1 MKIRGKYPIKLQLLS
16 HFLMKDEVR
25 VFFSTDI
32 TNNNKNNRLN
42 LEKQNWYSTRTQ
54 SLNHVLKHKKPSEKQ
69 ERKKKTSNQVRES
82 RGRGVTQLAWTCV
95 PPEQSFSAEFMI
107 NLSIQNFIPFLV
119 PHLFPLKLTSIIE
132 KGGLE
137 LSRTLWGPPGC
148 NAPSCLPYL
157 VCGKRL

>member
-1 MKIRGKYPIKLQLLS
+1 MKTGEKYPIKLQLLS

-25 VFFSTDI
+25 GFFSTDI

-42 LEKQNWYSTRTQ
+42 LEKKNWYSSRTQ
-54 SLNHVLKHKKPSEKQ
+54 SLNHVLKHKKPSERP
-69 ERKKKTSNQVRES
+69 EEKKHQIRSVRAEAMGSLSWHES
-82 RGRGVTQLAWTCV
+82 ASPQN
-95 PPEQSFSAEFMI
+95 SFSVKFMI

-137 LSRTLWGPPGC
+137 LSRILWGPPGYK
-148 NAPSCLPYL
+148 APWCLPYL
-157 VCGKRL
+157 VCGKRR

>member
-1 MKIRGKYPIKLQLLS
+1 MKIRGKYHIKLQLLS

-69 ERKKKTSNQVRES
+69 EGKKKTSNQVRES
-82 RGRGVTQLAWTCV
+82 RGRGVTQLA
-95 PPEQSFSAEFMI
+95 
-107 NLSIQNFIPFLV
+107 
-119 PHLFPLKLTSIIE
+119 
-132 KGGLE
+132 
-137 LSRTLWGPPGC
+137 
-148 NAPSCLPYL
+148 
-157 VCGKRL
+157 